1 MARPDST
8 PTDQAAIGQARRKR
22 TDAAAEQPAHPFQA
36 GLRTVVAASAAP
48 YGYTLAI
55 WSSGAVLLAARGKP
69 TVGEVF
75 LFIAGALSA
84 FGILGA
90 FIMARV
96 SEQTTSYRGRE
107 RMIAGAFDW
116 IAVGAAVGAAALIA
130 QIASWVAWPLAAFA
144 ASALYF
150 SAFGLQ
156 LAFVALTRRTV
167 TR

>member
-1 MARPDST
+1 MAR
-8 PTDQAAIGQARRKR
+8 TDPSRTDRAAVGQAREEQTEARS
-22 TDAAAEQPAHPFQA
+22 EQPPHPFQSGVGA
-36 GLRTVVAASAAP
+36 VVVASAAP

-55 WSSGAVLLAARGKP
+55 WSSGAVLLASRGKP

-75 LFIAGALSA
+75 LFIAGALA
-84 FGILGA
+84 GFGILGG
-90 FIMARV
+90 FIIGRLA
-96 SEQTTSYRGRE
+96 EQTTSYRGRD
-107 RMIAGAFDW
+107 RVIAGAFDW

-130 QIASWVAWPLAAFA
+130 QIAGWVAWPLAAFA
-144 ASALYF
+144 ATALYF